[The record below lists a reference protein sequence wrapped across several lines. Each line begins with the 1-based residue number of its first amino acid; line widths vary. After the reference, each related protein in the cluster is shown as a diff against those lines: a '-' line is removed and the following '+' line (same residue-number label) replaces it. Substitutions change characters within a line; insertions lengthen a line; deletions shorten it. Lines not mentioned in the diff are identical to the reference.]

1 MWNKGKLSLHDFDG
15 NVKLFPL
22 PNLVLFPHAAQDLHI
37 FEPRYRQMT
46 TDALAGDRMI
56 AMVLLGANSKKGSGL
71 ALPQSPSS
79 ALAVGWEQDDAGRPP
94 IRPVACLGRI
104 VADERLED
112 GRFNLQLKG
121 LCRVRIMEELLSPK
135 LYRSAR
141 VRVLPDC
148 NVPDSE
154 LAREQRDRFIHLIPS
169 LLPGQEIAVR
179 GFCKLF
185 AHLPLG
191 VACDILSFA
200 LPLPLEGKQELL
212 ECADVTRRCRLLLGY
227 LKTTGPVEPA
237 ESSYDFPPGFS
248 TN

>member
-37 FEPRYRQMT
+37 FEPRYREMT
-46 TDALAGDRMI
+46 TDALADDRMI
-56 AMVLLGANSKKGSGL
+56 AIVLLGANSKKGTGL
-71 ALPQSPSS
+71 TLPQSPTS
-79 ALAVGWEQDDAGRPP
+79 ALQVGWGNDEGRPP

-121 LCRVRIMEELLSPK
+121 LCRVRIMEEILSSK

-154 LAREQRDRFIHLIPS
+154 LAREQRDRFIRLLPS
-169 LLPGQEIAVR
+169 LLPGQETAVR

-185 AHLPLG
+185 EHLPLG

-212 ECADVTRRCRLLLGY
+212 ECADVTRRCRLLLGF
-227 LKTTGPVEPA
+227 LKATGPVESV
-237 ESSYDFPPGFS
+237 ESRCDFPPGFS
-248 TN
+248 AN